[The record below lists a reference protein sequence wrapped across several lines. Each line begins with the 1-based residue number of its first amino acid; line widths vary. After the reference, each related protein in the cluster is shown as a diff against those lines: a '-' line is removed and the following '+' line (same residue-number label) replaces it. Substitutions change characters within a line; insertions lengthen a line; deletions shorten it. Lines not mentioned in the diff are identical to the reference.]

1 MAQPQLGGE
10 KLRNLRRERR
20 DERGK
25 RLTIA
30 RLAEEAGFDYR
41 TVSDIERGVA
51 QRPPLETLHRIL
63 KTLSKFEPVSTD
75 DKNIVINAFGYHS
88 MFEHPT
94 PEEVERICS
103 EWQGNY
109 SNLKLPAY
117 LISFSQQLLAWNRFA
132 PLILGIKHD
141 SPKLKSFSGIT
152 IFDLA
157 FNPEF
162 IGTSHLENGEEFFPK
177 MIRTIKAEL
186 QSFRYESWYDDLI
199 TQTGQKYPLFKVLW
213 ESLPDD
219 LLPINVREH
228 GPVHVRHPNGKLLK
242 FQLVGIDYAGDPR
255 FRVVQYQPIDSIT
268 LTEWN
273 TWVEQEGE

>member
-1 MAQPQLGGE
+1 V
-10 KLRNLRRERR
+10 
-20 DERGK
+20 
-25 RLTIA
+25 
-30 RLAEEAGFDYR
+30 AEEAKVKDRYGDDQSLSSR
-41 TVSDIERGVA
+41 TVSNLERGSSE
-51 QRPPLETLHRIL
+51 RPSLATLHVIL
-63 KTLSKFEPVSTD
+63 NALDKFAPVLIE
-75 DKNIVINAFGYHS
+75 DKNIVLNAYGYHS
-88 MFEHPT
+88 ILEHPT

-103 EWQGNY
+103 EWQGDY

-117 LISFSQQLLAWNRFA
+117 LISFSQQLLAWNSFA

-219 LLPINVREH
+219 LPPINVREH